1 MTPEQ
6 SINHATSLLKVSY
19 AILEDILESTQA
31 DMDDKQARNN
41 ILTMKRA
48 ITSIHYARNL
58 LESNL

>member
-6 SINHATSLLKVSY
+6 SIKHAASLLKVSY
-19 AILEDILESTQA
+19 AILEDILESPEA
-31 DMDDKQARNN
+31 DLDDKQARNN

-48 ITSIHYARNL
+48 VASIHYARNL